1 MRVCHQSMPHPR
13 GSSFYPSTLK
23 YLNIFMLSL
32 HFLSFFL
39 KFVLFFK
46 NMNFNLIIFRN
57 NENKTLENQAVL
69 ILDRDGKPL
78 GNRLF

>member
-1 MRVCHQSMPHPR
+1 
-13 GSSFYPSTLK
+13 
-23 YLNIFMLSL
+23 MLSL

-46 NMNFNLIIFRN
+46 NMNFNLIIYRN

>member
-1 MRVCHQSMPHPR
+1 MPHPR
-13 GSSFYPSTLK
+13 GLSFYPSTLK

-39 KFVLFFK
+39 KFVLIFK

>member
-1 MRVCHQSMPHPR
+1 MRVCHKSMPHPR
-13 GSSFYPSTLK
+13 GHSFYPSTLK

-39 KFVLFFK
+39 KFVLIFK

>member
-1 MRVCHQSMPHPR
+1 MRVCHQSMSHPC
-13 GSSFYPSTLK
+13 GLSFYPSTLK

-39 KFVLFFK
+39 KFVLIFK

-78 GNRLF
+78 GNWLF

>member
-1 MRVCHQSMPHPR
+1 MRVCHQSMPHPC
-13 GSSFYPSTLK
+13 GLSFYPSTLK

>member
-1 MRVCHQSMPHPR
+1 MPHPR
-13 GSSFYPSTLK
+13 GLSFYPSTLK

-39 KFVLFFK
+39 KFVLIFK

-78 GNRLF
+78 GNWLF